1 MNKADVFIDQ
11 WSKEYTDEPETSW
24 DDIFGRVLDEF
35 MRYADDEASA
45 NEEGYT
51 IQERRDLNMLDDY
64 DIRNEFNEFVS
75 WLDLSDFDTEENINA
90 TRGGK
95 NMKKFIKASDGSEM
109 VNMLYDLTQNMWFEP
124 MNKFSDIVYNADEII
139 PVIDFDDCVE
149 FGTNN
154 GQELLIYDEVN
165 GRKHIKYS
173 CSMTTIFD
181 ELVITDVWDENGQV
195 YECDYD
201 AIYDELAEKNNFNG
215 VESSTQRR
223 GGKNMKRS
231 IRADRKLPFGKKPA
245 PKKAVKADE
254 LYPENYNDL
263 GYEGLDDA
271 VDALKRAIENAKV
284 MLSTLEGIA
293 DEYDEWGGST
303 PTIEMFAGP
312 DDAIDFAEEMNKIA
326 DKLYDLDLYCPLP

>member
-64 DIRNEFNEFVS
+64 DIRTEFNEFVR

-90 TRGGK
+90 TRGDK
-95 NMKKFIKASDGSEM
+95 NMKKFIRANKEM
-109 VNMLYDLTQNMWFEP
+109 P
-124 MNKFSDIVYNADEII
+124 
-139 PVIDFDDCVE
+139 FDKETVP
-149 FGTNN
+149 
-154 GQELLIYDEVN
+154 
-165 GRKHIKYS
+165 
-173 CSMTTIFD
+173 
-181 ELVITDVWDENGQV
+181 
-195 YECDYD
+195 
-201 AIYDELAEKNNFNG
+201 
-215 VESSTQRR
+215 
-223 GGKNMKRS
+223 KR
-231 IRADRKLPFGKKPA
+231 
-245 PKKAVKADE
+245 AVKADE
-254 LYPENYNDL
+254 IYPENYNDL

-271 VDALKRAIENAKV
+271 VAALKRAIENAKV

-312 DDAIDFAEEMNKIA
+312 DDAMDFAEEMNKIA

>member
-1 MNKADVFIDQ
+1 MNNADVFIDQ

-64 DIRNEFNEFVS
+64 DIRNEFNEFVR

-90 TRGGK
+90 TRGDK
-95 NMKKFIKASDGSEM
+95 NMKKFIKA
-109 VNMLYDLTQNMWFEP
+109 
-124 MNKFSDIVYNADEII
+124 
-139 PVIDFDDCVE
+139 
-149 FGTNN
+149 NN
-154 GQELLIYDEVN
+154 
-165 GRKHIKYS
+165 R
-173 CSMTTIFD
+173 
-181 ELVITDVWDENGQV
+181 
-195 YECDYD
+195 
-201 AIYDELAEKNNFNG
+201 
-215 VESSTQRR
+215 
-223 GGKNMKRS
+223 
-231 IRADRKLPFGKKPA
+231 PA
-245 PKKAVKADE
+245 PRRRAIKADE
-254 LYPENYNDL
+254 MYPGNYNDL

-271 VDALKRAIENAKV
+271 VSALKRAIENAKV

-312 DDAIDFAEEMNKIA
+312 DDAMDFAEEMNKIA

>member
-1 MNKADVFIDQ
+1 MYFHTIDEVLMDKADVFIDQ

-95 NMKKFIKASDGSEM
+95 NMKKFIRANKEM
-109 VNMLYDLTQNMWFEP
+109 P
-124 MNKFSDIVYNADEII
+124 
-139 PVIDFDDCVE
+139 
-149 FGTNN
+149 
-154 GQELLIYDEVN
+154 
-165 GRKHIKYS
+165 
-173 CSMTTIFD
+173 FD
-181 ELVITDVWDENGQV
+181 EK
-195 YECDYD
+195 
-201 AIYDELAEKNNFNG
+201 A
-215 VESSTQRR
+215 
-223 GGKNMKRS
+223 
-231 IRADRKLPFGKKPA
+231 A